1 MAYLTKTALCL
12 PHLLLFIQPRAQPVK
27 MVQSA
32 FRADLDGPHLKVLP
46 SLKLAFP
53 GDSKMCNCFFCPS
66 LSVSS
71 YPLAEGCI
79 GSSMRKVHH
88 RTFLFSLWALIEL
101 SLSSRALPRT
111 MGQRIQHLSPSLIL
125 SCSEATGSVLR
136 KMAVTWNME
145 ETGMHTTIFHVRLDN
160 RISLAAVFCWLFLEM
175 MGLSGEWRPP
185 QSHPKL
191 CCPFVS
197 LAVPPPDFTGNKIT
211 AQPTS

>member
-1 MAYLTKTALCL
+1 MACLTKTALCL

-27 MVQSA
+27 MVQST

-46 SLKLAFP
+46 SHKLAFP
-53 GDSKMCNCFFCPS
+53 GDLKMCNCFFCPRP
-66 LSVSS
+66 SVSS
-71 YPLAEGCI
+71 SPLAEGCI
-79 GSSMRKVHH
+79 GSSMREVHH
-88 RTFLFSLWALIEL
+88 RTFLFSLW

-136 KMAVTWNME
+136 KMAVTRNME

-160 RISLAAVFCWLFLEM
+160 RISFAAVFCWLFLEM

-185 QSHPKL
+185 QSLPKL

-197 LAVPPPDFTGNKIT
+197 LAAPPPDFTGNKIT